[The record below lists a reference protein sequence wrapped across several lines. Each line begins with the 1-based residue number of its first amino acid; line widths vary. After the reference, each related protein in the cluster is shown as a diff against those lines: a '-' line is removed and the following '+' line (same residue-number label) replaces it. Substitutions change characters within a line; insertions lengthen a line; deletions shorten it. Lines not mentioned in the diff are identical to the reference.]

1 MTDGHDRSYEAG
13 VDREI
18 SLKGI
23 LYTGLVLTVVVVVF
37 AALMW
42 WLSLGLRSGLEA
54 ADPPPPVL
62 LEAQV
67 QEPPP
72 EPRLQTSPEADLRIL
87 RQEEN
92 EILHGYSWVDEE
104 AGIAQVPI
112 ERAME
117 IVAAGGS
124 VEPAPASEEGGS

>member
-23 LYTGLVLTVVVVVF
+23 VYTGAVLAGVVVISAV
-37 AALMW
+37 LMW
-42 WLSLGLRSGLEA
+42 WMSVGLKTHLEA

-62 LEAQV
+62 PEARE
-67 QEPPP
+67 QELPP
-72 EPRLQTSPEADLRIL
+72 EPRLQTSPEEDLRLL
-87 RQEEN
+87 RQEED
-92 EILHGYSWVDEE
+92 EYLYGYGWVDEN
-104 AGIAQVPI
+104 AGLARVPI

-117 IVAAGGS
+117 LLAAEGQDDPAGG
-124 VEPAPASEEGGS
+124 GS